1 LLPVWVYSTPVRDI
15 KNASGQSTPQDIV
28 LDIVL
33 VSGLLVDD
41 IGYADCVE
49 HDAWVAGDE
58 TDELLSDELDGR
70 WQL

>member
-1 LLPVWVYSTPVRDI
+1 LLPVGVYSRLVRVI
-15 KNASGQSTPQDIV
+15 KNASGQSTPQNIV

-33 VSGLLVDD
+33 LSGLLVEN

-58 TDELLSDELDGR
+58 TDELLSDELDD
-70 WQL
+70 